1 MAFAV
6 KLELSISTEQ
16 RMQGILLIK
25 GARATDEKYA
35 LVPRLEKRFQNPTQK
50 KFRQLTGSAS
60 AATPS
65 CPRD

>member
-1 MAFAV
+1 
-6 KLELSISTEQ
+6 
-16 RMQGILLIK
+16 LIK